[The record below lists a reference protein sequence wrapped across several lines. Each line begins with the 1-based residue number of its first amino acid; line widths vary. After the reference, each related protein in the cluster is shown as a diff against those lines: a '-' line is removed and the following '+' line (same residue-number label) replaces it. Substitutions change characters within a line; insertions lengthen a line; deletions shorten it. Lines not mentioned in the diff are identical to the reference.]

1 VAATFSITY
10 VPDWRQVPGAIWVHT
25 PDPVLSGAFVPAAPA
40 QVPHKGYPVLRIPFE
55 EHELLF
61 CSAAHLD
68 HYIDVLSRP
77 RLPTSR
83 QLSIAS
89 GLATGPNQHW
99 LSRLPAALKSPRK
112 RPSVVTVLMQAREFI
127 LANPLSAVFHR

>member
-1 VAATFSITY
+1 
-10 VPDWRQVPGAIWVHT
+10 
-25 PDPVLSGAFVPAAPA
+25 L
-40 QVPHKGYPVLRIPFE
+40 PFE

-61 CSAAHLD
+61 CSTAPLD
-68 HYIDVLSRP
+68 HYIDVLSRS

-89 GLATGPNQHW
+89 GVATGPNQHW

-112 RPSVVTVLMQAREFI
+112 RPSLVKALVQARDFI
-127 LANPLSAVFHR
+127 LTNPRSAAFHR